1 MKTTHTIHPY
11 LSQRLISRPCDL
23 ALTADVPRV
32 IPSLSCNHPK
42 KKHLVG
48 GFNPLKMLV
57 SWYYHSLY
65 IYGKIKMFQTTNQTW
80 KSSPTKNSQIISDCM

>member
-42 KKHLVG
+42 KTSGWWFQSSENVSQLVLL
-48 GFNPLKMLV
+48 FPI
-57 SWYYHSLY
+57 Y

-80 KSSPTKNSQIISDCM
+80 KSSPTKNSQIISDRM